1 MNNANYRNIKIE
13 IRLHAKKNNKW
24 WKTLQKDSVAEW
36 MLLTTFG
43 CRGIP
48 NRLFQLL
55 AFIIT
60 LLVFA
65 GKLHRTSEPV

>member
-1 MNNANYRNIKIE
+1 MNKC
-13 IRLHAKKNNKW
+13 
-24 WKTLQKDSVAEW
+24 WKELQKDSVAEW

-43 CRGIP
+43 CWGIP
-48 NRLFQLL
+48 NRPFQLL

-65 GKLHRTSEPV
+65 GKLYRTSEPV